1 MPRYSALLYMRR
13 QNSPVL
19 LVAVLALLLS
29 FLLAFVQV
37 PTSAASVNGVQE
49 QRKEVYGE
57 EEDLLVMEVDTEPS
71 IEAEDETYWENE
83 ERQNEDE
90 AEDPRDIFY
99 AVKNDSPIEIGG
111 MLSLDPTIL
120 DMKGP
125 GGQTPL
131 MHAVLGGHLNAAK
144 YLLSRGANV
153 SITED
158 KGYTPAH
165 GAGFQGRY
173 KMVALLDRH
182 NVPLNEMHEDGFRPI
197 HRACWGW
204 EERHTRTVA
213 AFINAGVSPITRTK
227 EGKRPL
233 EITKQL
239 NTQRLLRQAEYA
251 MEEGVKLEIDLVG
264 GEEADIAK
272 EGL

>member
-1 MPRYSALLYMRR
+1 MHSLRISQNAALQCFVIYETPKFASITRGSAT
-13 QNSPVL
+13 
-19 LVAVLALLLS
+19 S
-29 FLLAFVQV
+29 FLLLAFVQV

-144 YLLSRGANV
+144 YLLSRAPMFL
-153 SITED
+153 SQKI
-158 KGYTPAH
+158 KGIRQLMGP
-165 GAGFQGRY
+165 GS
-173 KMVALLDRH
+173 
-182 NVPLNEMHEDGFRPI
+182 
-197 HRACWGW
+197 RA
-204 EERHTRTVA
+204 A
-213 AFINAGVSPITRTK
+213 TK
-227 EGKRPL
+227 WWPFWTGTTCR
-233 EITKQL
+233 
-239 NTQRLLRQAEYA
+239 
-251 MEEGVKLEIDLVG
+251 
-264 GEEADIAK
+264 
-272 EGL
+272 